1 MKQPG
6 TKDSHKDK
14 MARNP
19 IKIYPSVPQ
28 KKPSWLKIQ
37 LPHSDS
43 FTKVKNLIRDHNLHT
58 VCEEA
63 SCPNIG
69 ECFSK
74 GTFIQFVKKRAV
86 PILENALV
94 KAPPPL

>member
-28 KKPSWLKIQ
+28 KKPSWLKYNFHILIA
-37 LPHSDS
+37 LPKLRTLSEI
-43 FTKVKNLIRDHNLHT
+43 T
-58 VCEEA
+58 
-63 SCPNIG
+63 
-69 ECFSK
+69 
-74 GTFIQFVKKRAV
+74 TFIQFVKKRAV

-94 KAPPPL
+94 KVQLLL